1 MRPAIIAVNCDK
13 LSEKKV
19 QLKWKSLK
27 EKSQKDTNTCVKI
40 AAFRLV
46 SKTIKEKKSQGC
58 NGMLF
63 VIEVLVNIS
72 RTTVVSFQL
81 AW

>member
-1 MRPAIIAVNCDK
+1 MRPAIITVNRDK

-19 QLKWKSLK
+19 QIKWKSLK

-46 SKTIKEKKSQGC
+46 SKTIKEKKVRDVMVC
-58 NGMLF
+58 YL
-63 VIEVLVNIS
+63 LKKC
-72 RTTVVSFQL
+72 
-81 AW
+81 W